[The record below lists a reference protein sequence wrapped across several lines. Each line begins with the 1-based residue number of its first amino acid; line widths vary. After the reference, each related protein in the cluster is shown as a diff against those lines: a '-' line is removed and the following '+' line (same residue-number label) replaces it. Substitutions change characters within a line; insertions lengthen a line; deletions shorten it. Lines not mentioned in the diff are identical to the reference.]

1 MKVLA
6 VTTNFGF
13 GPVSKL
19 VTILEKI
26 LSCSQVS
33 ITFCGTGQSKE
44 YVSNNL
50 KDKINYIEY
59 DTETVTAN
67 QIHNIMK
74 NYDLLINV
82 MGFHIQ
88 KIATVDVLQKSVF
101 IDSLSWMWNEP
112 ISNIE
117 HCSVYFIQKGL
128 DSFKT
133 RFSYANSIEV
143 NPIINPKFS
152 KFEILPHDFI
162 LVNIAGIYM
171 PQNNDNFGINYLD
184 FWMHTI
190 KSLDKFK
197 MYKVIFACNSN
208 QKEYFEKIQKSGEEN
223 NFIFKVFTHQGF
235 LQAANKAKIIL
246 STPGITFYFESI
258 SLGLNVFY
266 LLPSNYSQY
275 LLLEEYVKNG
285 AKGLAFSSFGK
296 QYEIKQGLEEYEGI
310 RLTRNVFSLITKEY
324 SNKIKEILNTELSY
338 KDKAYRTNIFTNG
351 ADQIYNELVKRN
363 LID

>member
-152 KFEILPHDFI
+152 KFEIFVD
-162 LVNIAGIYM
+162 
-171 PQNNDNFGINYLD
+171 
-184 FWMHTI
+184 
-190 KSLDKFK
+190 
-197 MYKVIFACNSN
+197 C
-208 QKEYFEKIQKSGEEN
+208 
-223 NFIFKVFTHQGF
+223 
-235 LQAANKAKIIL
+235 
-246 STPGITFYFESI
+246 
-258 SLGLNVFY
+258 
-266 LLPSNYSQY
+266 
-275 LLLEEYVKNG
+275 
-285 AKGLAFSSFGK
+285 
-296 QYEIKQGLEEYEGI
+296 
-310 RLTRNVFSLITKEY
+310 
-324 SNKIKEILNTELSY
+324 KIKLNTLE
-338 KDKAYRTNIFTNG
+338 K
-351 ADQIYNELVKRN
+351 
-363 LID
+363 